1 MVKEDLKLCIVV
13 GTRPEII
20 KMAPIILECQRR
32 AVSYSIVHTGQHYSC
47 NLDKIFFREMGLG
60 SASHNL
66 EVGSGAFGEQLGK
79 MLSGLHRVVGR
90 EKPSYVLAEGDTN
103 SVLASALSASHLG
116 IPFVHVES
124 GLRSYNM
131 AMQEEK
137 NRIVADRLASVLLA
151 PTPWAGD
158 VLREE
163 GSDPRRVF
171 VTGNTIVDALQR
183 YLSAAEASSILGDL
197 GVEPGAYFLA
207 TLHRAENTDR
217 PEVLEG
223 MLNGLGAAG
232 REHGVPVVFPI
243 HPRTAACIEAY
254 GLPLPLEVRTI
265 EPVGFFDFILLEKNA
280 RLVFTDSGGVQ
291 EECCVLQ
298 VPCITLRDDTERPET
313 LQVGSNVLAGTHLAS
328 LDEQVRGM
336 LEKDRNWE
344 NPFGGGRAGE
354 RIIDILLEWADSSP
368 LP

>member
-1 MVKEDLKLCIVV
+1 MA
-13 GTRPEII
+13 RPPTTWRWGP
-20 KMAPIILECQRR
+20 APL
-32 AVSYSIVHTGQHYSC
+32 
-47 NLDKIFFREMGLG
+47 
-60 SASHNL
+60 
-66 EVGSGAFGEQLGK
+66 GEQLGK

-207 TLHRAENTDR
+207 TLHRAENTDH
-217 PEVLEG
+217 PKVLEG

-232 REHGVPVVFPI
+232 REHGMPVIFPI

-254 GLPLPLEVRTI
+254 GLSSAPGGAHHRTRRI
-265 EPVGFFDFILLEKNA
+265 SSTSWLLEKHA

-313 LQVGSNVLAGTHLAS
+313 LYVGSNVLAGTHLAS

-336 LEKDRNWE
+336 LEKDRDWE
-344 NPFGGGRAGE
+344 NPFGDGRAGE
-354 RIIDILLEWADSSP
+354 RIIDILLEGPVYPPSLEDD
-368 LP
+368 L

>member
-1 MVKEDLKLCIVV
+1 MKLCLVV

-20 KMAPIILECQRR
+20 KMAPIILECSRR
-32 AVSYSIVHTGQHYSC
+32 GISYSIVHTGQHYSY
-47 NLDKIFFREMGLG
+47 NLDEIFFQELGLG
-60 SASHNL
+60 SAAHNL
-66 EVGSGAFGEQLGK
+66 EVGSGAFGDQLGK

-90 EKPSYVLAEGDTN
+90 EKPSHVLAEGDTN
-103 SVLASALSASHLG
+103 SVLATALASSHLG

-151 PTPWAGD
+151 PTPWAAE
-158 VLREE
+158 VLRAE
-163 GSDPRRVF
+163 GSDPRQVF

-183 YLSAAEASSILGDL
+183 YLPVAEASSILDGL

-217 PEVLEG
+217 PEVLDG
-223 MLNGLGAAG
+223 MLKGLGAAG

-243 HPRTAACIEAY
+243 HPRTAASIEAY
-254 GLPLPLEVRTI
+254 GLSLPTELLTI
-265 EPVGFFDFILLEKNA
+265 EPVGFFDFLVLEKHA

-298 VPCITLRDDTERPET
+298 VPCITFRDDTERPET
-313 LQVGSNVLAGTHLAS
+313 LQVGSNVLAGTNLAS
-328 LDEQVRGM
+328 LEEQVRGM
-336 LEKDRNWE
+336 LEKNRDWE
-344 NPFGGGRAGE
+344 NPFGDGHAGE
-354 RIIDILLEWADSSP
+354 RTIDILLEGASLYS